1 MKATYRG
8 LMREN
13 GLKIMKKENNI
24 YKYKTISEMKHE
36 LDAATS
42 VSGGELDVDT
52 TQKVLKASYQ
62 KKNEDMNGYVVDKEL
77 SGQRV
82 KVYHHPTENKTL
94 VVHKGTA
101 SIQDWGTNLA
111 MTFGIKTGKRFK
123 HAKKIQKQAEAK
135 YKDSEQITLGHS
147 LGAKIAEDV
156 GKKENEVITLNKPTL
171 PLDVITGKK
180 VKKNQT
186 DVKTERD
193 PVSILRGLQKGKKAK
208 VVKSKTFNP
217 LTEHG
222 VDVLNRLN
230 VSQIGV

>member
-13 GLKIMKKENNI
+13 GFKIMKKENNT
-24 YKYKTISEMKHE
+24 YKYKTISEMKQE
-36 LDAATS
+36 LDSRS

-135 YKDSEQITLGHS
+135 YKDSEKITLGHS

-156 GKKENEVITLNKPTL
+156 GKNEVITLNKPTL
-171 PLDVITGKK
+171 PLDIITGKK

-186 DVKTERD
+186 DVRTERD
-193 PVSILRGLQKGKKAK
+193 PVSILRGLQRGRKAT
-208 VVKSKTFNP
+208 VIKSKTFNP
-217 LTEHG
+217 FEEHN
-222 VDVLNRLN
+222 VDVLNRVVN
-230 VSQIGV
+230 VSHVGV